1 MSTRKPNVKI
11 EDNKIIFSQEII
23 NYFESLR
30 NEGTSEWID
39 KYFEVLSDPSNFN
52 AEKFNVHHIR
62 PCCTFKDENHKNRK
76 ECEKL
81 ADEFKE
87 NSIKLSIH
95 NHLKAHYYLW
105 RIFDIQD
112 VKTAFQRMCGQGK
125 YVNNLMEEELK
136 EIAELKETCAKENQ
150 TEEEKLQ
157 KDKEYKKIYNKIYY
171 KHNKDKLLEDN
182 KNYREQNHDRYIQYQ
197 RNYSKQYGKINREKY
212 HDNIVKLNN
221 AYVNQLCF
229 DPILKNYCTYNQL
242 RYRKNYGKNKKYE
255 NVKLS
260 NCIIK

>member
-105 RIFDIQD
+105 KIFNNRDS
-112 VKTAFQRMCGQGK
+112 KEAFQRMCNEGK
-125 YVNNLMEEELK
+125 YIDNLTEQELQKIARLKEECTKKNKTEESIKKYNEKYRKENSEVISESKKKWYLKNKDELK
-136 EIAELKETCAKENQ
+136 E
-150 TEEEKLQ
+150 
-157 KDKEYKKIYNKIYY
+157 
-171 KHNKDKLLEDN
+171 KHK
-182 KNYREQNHDRYIQYQ
+182 KNYE
-197 RNYSKQYGKINREKY
+197 E
-212 HDNIVKLNN
+212 
-221 AYVNQLCF
+221 
-229 DPILKNYCTYNQL
+229 
-242 RYRKNYGKNKKYE
+242 NK
-255 NVKLS
+255 
-260 NCIIK
+260 